1 MFSQEIITAKTPP
14 KMENGKFVTP
24 NAKQHMGQLNN
35 TSDNHENK
43 AREVVSIK
51 KQADKP

>member
-1 MFSQEIITAKTPP
+1 M
-14 KMENGKFVTP
+14 TP

-43 AREVVSIK
+43 AREMVSVK